1 MVSEI
6 DALRLAIEKERG
18 AHQYYSDAAERATSE
33 VSRNMFTWL
42 AREEKGHLEL
52 LENQCAATEKGEPW
66 LAEDQVPAGCKLS
79 EPIDNSEFPAL
90 SEAKD
95 APKTE
100 SPEMEI
106 LSKAIADERD
116 AASSYAEMAEGV
128 SDPKGKEMLRKLS
141 AIEKGHLALLE
152 EEYEFIRRS
161 KSIFPL
167 HRFTLPPG

>member
-18 AHQYYSDAAERATSE
+18 AYQYYSEAAERATSE
-33 VSRNMFTWL
+33 ASRKMFTWL
-42 AREEKGHLEL
+42 ASEERGHLEL
-52 LENQCAATEKGEPW
+52 LENQCAAVEKGESW
-66 LAEDQVPAGCKLS
+66 LPEDKTPAGCKLS
-79 EPIDNSEFPAL
+79 TPIDSSEFPAL

-95 APKTE
+95 EPQTE

-106 LSKAIADERD
+106 LSKAIADEHD
-116 AASSYAEMAEGV
+116 AAFAYSEMAEGV

-141 AIEKGHLALLE
+141 AIEKGHLTLLE

-161 KSIFPL
+161 KPVFPL
-167 HRFTLPPG
+167 HRFTLSG